1 MHITTKML
9 ARKNLLLIAL
19 VALTVLSLPAMA
31 SLVELKWDEQ
41 SRFAH
46 RTELKAGGSLELC
59 GKLDAGLNI
68 DWRYQS
74 TQALDFNIH
83 FHEGKEVVVPV
94 KHKEKAEL
102 QALFEVK
109 QTQGYCWMW
118 TNRTKEK
125 ASLEIALE
133 RLK

>member
-1 MHITTKML
+1 MHIITNFL
-9 ARKNLLLIAL
+9 ARKSLVVFAL
-19 VALTVLSLPAMA
+19 SALSLPALA
-31 SLVELKWDEQ
+31 GLIELKWDEQ

-59 GKLDAGLNI
+59 GQLDAGLKI

-94 KHKEKAEL
+94 KHKAKAEL
-102 QALFEVK
+102 QEQFEVK

-118 TNRTKEK
+118 TNKSKEK

>member
-1 MHITTKML
+1 MRIIT
-9 ARKNLLLIAL
+9 NLVSVKSL
-19 VALTVLSLPAMA
+19 VWVTLSALSLPAMA
-31 SLVELKWDEQ
+31 GLVELKWDEQ

-59 GKLDAGLNI
+59 GKLDAGLKI

-94 KHKEKAEL
+94 KHKAMMEL
-102 QALFEVK
+102 QEQFEVK

-118 TNRTKEK
+118 TNKSKEK
-125 ASLEIALE
+125 ANLDIALE

>member
-1 MHITTKML
+1 MRIITK
-9 ARKNLLLIAL
+9 L
-19 VALTVLSLPAMA
+19 VALASVFLSCSATA
-31 SLVELKWDEQ
+31 GLVELKWDEQ

-59 GKLDAGLNI
+59 GQLDAGLKI

-83 FHEGKEVVVPV
+83 FHEGKDVVVPV
-94 KHKEKAEL
+94 KHKAKAEL
-102 QALFEVK
+102 QEQFEVK

-118 TNRTKEK
+118 TNKSKEK

>member
-1 MHITTKML
+1 MHIITNAL
-9 ARKNLLLIAL
+9 SRKNLALLVLSA
-19 VALTVLSLPAMA
+19 LSLPALA

-46 RTELKAGGSLELC
+46 HTELKAGGSLELC
-59 GKLDAGLNI
+59 GKLEAGLKI

-94 KHKEKAEL
+94 KHKAKAEL
-102 QALFEVK
+102 QEQFEVK

-118 TNRTKEK
+118 TNKSKEK

>member
-1 MHITTKML
+1 MHIITKMVSRKSLVML
-9 ARKNLLLIAL
+9 ALSA
-19 VALTVLSLPAMA
+19 LSLPALA
-31 SLVELKWDEQ
+31 GLIDLKWDEQ

-59 GKLDAGLNI
+59 GQLDAGLKI

-83 FHEGKEVVVPV
+83 FHEGKDVVVPV
-94 KHKEKAEL
+94 KHKAKAEL
-102 QALFEVK
+102 KEQFEVK
-109 QTQGYCWMW
+109 QTQDYCWMW
-118 TNRTKEK
+118 TNKTKEK